1 MCGIYG
7 LVALRDGANCD
18 PSLLESMGAVIA
30 HRGPDDEGFHAD
42 RGLAMGMRRLSII
55 DLDTGHQP
63 ISDAEGT
70 IWTVC
75 NGAIYNFREIRREL
89 AAAGARFRTGSATEL
104 LVHLYPLLGQ
114 IDRASRRERVWQSV

>member
-42 RGLAMGMRRLSII
+42 RDLAMGMRRLSII

-63 ISDAEGT
+63 ISDAAGP

-75 NGAIYNFREIRREL
+75 NGEIYNFSGIRPCL
-89 AAAGARFRTGSATEL
+89 AAARHRLRPRRAPAG
-104 LVHLYPLLGQ
+104 LVNHH
-114 IDRASRRERVWQSV
+114 QSLA

>member
-1 MCGIYG
+1 MGGMYG

-55 DLDTGHQP
+55 DLATGHQP

-75 NGAIYNFREIRREL
+75 NGEIYNLREIRRAL
-89 AAAGARFRTGSATEL
+89 AAAGARFQIGSA
-104 LVHLYPLLGQ
+104 
-114 IDRASRRERVWQSV
+114 SCRERVGPYVSISGV